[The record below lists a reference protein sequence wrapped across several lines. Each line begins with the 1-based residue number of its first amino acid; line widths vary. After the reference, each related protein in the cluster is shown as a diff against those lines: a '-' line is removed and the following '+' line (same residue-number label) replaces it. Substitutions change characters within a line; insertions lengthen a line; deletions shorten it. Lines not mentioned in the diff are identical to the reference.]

1 MDELVSGS
9 DAERTQPAH
18 EFHGHLANVF
28 HAVLNPEERFL
39 ISCGSDGYIY
49 RHDVESESTLPLDR
63 LAGHEDAVHRVSLH
77 PNQTS
82 VILSA
87 GDDGTVKLWDLR
99 MPVRDVGTLDM
110 FVAVNCAAFHPDHR
124 PYMFTVSGSD
134 GCLATWDMRAAFMS
148 SVGDRSA
155 ASAARRKRK
164 RADREPLFEYHTG
177 TKHTIGAFALSPDG
191 ESLVTLEIQSGPSL
205 WSATSPR
212 KLATFQH
219 PYPTPPTHVPT
230 TAPFHL
236 ASTPDA
242 NHTRFGFHARGYQH
256 HVTHKAPAWHPMGAL
271 VASGS
276 DDFGVYLWRVPPAA
290 LDSDT
295 TVEVLRAEHVL
306 HGHHSI
312 VNRVAFHPDW
322 PVMVSCGIE
331 SHVLMHSPGYLGG
344 GGRGEPTGVPPPR
357 VQRALMASEVVD
369 WEGKVTDTEDLQVVL
384 MFDGLLVRWRMSRDA
399 GEAGS
404 SDGGWVTD
412 DSGSDGGRYDEEEE
426 ISGDVE
432 ESDGEDESD
441 LEDQYN

>member
-1 MDELVSGS
+1 MDELISGS
-9 DAERTQPAH
+9 GAELTRPAH

-28 HAVLNPEERFL
+28 HAVLDADERFL
-39 ISCGSDGYIY
+39 ISCGSDGYVY

-82 VILSA
+82 VVLSA

-99 MPVRDVGTLDM
+99 KPARDVGTLDM
-110 FVAVNCAAFHPDHR
+110 FVTVNCAAFHPDHR

-134 GCLATWDMRAAFMS
+134 GCLATWDMRTAFAS
-148 SVGDRSA
+148 RVGDMSA
-155 ASAARRKRK
+155 TPNARRKRK

-177 TKHTIGAFALSPDG
+177 TAHTIGAFALSPDG

-212 KLATFQH
+212 KFATFQH
-219 PYPTPPTHVPT
+219 PYPTPPTHVPAT
-230 TAPFHL
+230 VPYHL
-236 ASTPDA
+236 SSTPDVA
-242 NHTRFGFHARGYQH
+242 HSRFGFHARGYQH
-256 HVTHKAPAWHPMGAL
+256 HVTHKAPAWHPTGAV

-276 DDFGVYLWRVPPAA
+276 DDFGVYLWRIPTA
-290 LDSDT
+290 LDEL
-295 TVEVLRAEHVL
+295 VEVPRATHVL

-344 GGRGEPTGVPPPR
+344 CGRGEPKGVPPPR

-369 WEGKVTDTEDLQVVL
+369 WEGRVTDTEDLQVAL
-384 MFDGLLVRWRMSRDA
+384 MFDRLLVHSHMCRDA
-399 GEAGS
+399 EED

-412 DSGSDGGRYDEEEE
+412 DGGSEGDSDEEEQG
-426 ISGDVE
+426 SGGSGG
-432 ESDGEDESD
+432 ESDGEDES
-441 LEDQYN
+441 EMENQ